1 MRLFKPLIAFGL
13 AVALVFG
20 GASVARTADA
30 SEDARAFIESMAE
43 KAVESLTDRSVPR
56 NERVSRF
63 RRLFDERF
71 AVQGIAKFVL
81 GRHWHAAS
89 QAEREQYLR
98 LFEDLIAVS
107 YVDRFADYAGET
119 LRVSRVTQ
127 ENGERMVVHSEFV
140 RPNSDSPIRVN
151 WVLGTKDASF
161 KVMDVTVEGL
171 SMSFTLRD
179 EYDSIIRQKNGKVAG
194 LIEAMRE
201 KVAQLREPLAPQAPQ
216 TQQVPQTQQAPRP

>member
-1 MRLFKPLIAFGL
+1 MRLSKPLIAFGL
-13 AVALVFG
+13 VVGLVFG
-20 GASVARTADA
+20 GASVARTAGAAD
-30 SEDARAFIESMAE
+30 DARAFIESMAE

-89 QAEREQYLR
+89 TAEREQYLR
-98 LFEDLIAVS
+98 LFEDLIAAS

-119 LRVSRVTQ
+119 LRVNRVTQ
-127 ENGERMVVHSEFV
+127 ENGERMIVHSEFV
-140 RPNSDSPIRVN
+140 RPNSDSPVKVN
-151 WVLGTKDASF
+151 WVLGAKDASF

-179 EYDSIIRQKNGKVAG
+179 EYDSIIRQKDGKVAG

-201 KVAQLREPLAPQAPQ
+201 KVTQLREPLA
-216 TQQVPQTQQAPRP
+216 QQAPRP

>member
-13 AVALVFG
+13 AVGLVFG
-20 GASVARTADA
+20 GASVARTAGA
-30 SEDARAFIESMAE
+30 SDDARAFIESMAE
-43 KAVESLTDRSVPR
+43 TAVESLTDRSVPR

-71 AVQGIAKFVL
+71 AVQGIARFVL
-81 GRHWHAAS
+81 GRHWHAAAK
-89 QAEREQYLR
+89 AEREQYLR
-98 LFEDLIAVS
+98 LFEDLIAAS

-127 ENGERMVVHSEFV
+127 ENGERMIVHSEIV
-140 RPNSDSPIRVN
+140 RPNSESPIKVN
-151 WVLGTKDASF
+151 WVLDTKDASF

-179 EYDSIIRQKNGKVAG
+179 EYDSIIRQKDGKVAG

-201 KVAQLREPLAPQAPQ
+201 KVAQLREALAPQAPQ
-216 TQQVPQTQQAPRP
+216 APRP